1 MFRLAMLLSL
11 ALLAGCAAA
20 PEARS
25 AATDPQRITP
35 ADADDAVVQ
44 RIRAD
49 KVGFLRE
56 VFGRSD
62 ALDQYRLTFYRQE
75 RLGLIPRLGEME
87 EIRAAFRRKPFSV
100 RFEWP
105 SADAAYFES
114 VYVAGQNNGKLIVRE
129 RKGALLGLPPTTR
142 QLDPDDPVKLGRSKN
157 PITDFGLARVAER
170 TLLPFNDPATREV
183 MKIEY
188 EGLVTLEP
196 TGQKAHYFRI
206 ERPPMPGLLYTR
218 QDFYVD
224 AETLLPAG
232 TDLYLENGELD
243 ARYRYA
249 QVDPRVNLT
258 DDDFRLTGK

>member
-1 MFRLAMLLSL
+1 MFRFAAIVLS
-11 ALLAGCAAA
+11 AFLAGCAAA
-20 PEARS
+20 PEARQAS
-25 AATDPQRITP
+25 TDPQSITP
-35 ADADDAVVQ
+35 PDASDAVVQ
-44 RIRAD
+44 RIQAD

-105 SADAAYFES
+105 NAEAPYFES
-114 VYVAGQNNGKLIVRE
+114 VYVAGQNDGKLIVRE
-129 RKGALLGLPPTTR
+129 RKGALPGLPPTTR
-142 QLDPDDPVKLGRSKN
+142 RLDPNDPVKLGRSKN

-170 TLLPFNDPATREV
+170 TLLPFNDPAVRDIMTIR
-183 MKIEY
+183 Y
-188 EGLVTLEP
+188 EGMVTLEP
-196 TGQKAHYFRI
+196 TGQKAHAFRI
-206 ERPPMPGLLYTR
+206 ERPPTPGLQYTR
-218 QDFYVD
+218 QDLFVD

-232 TDLYLENGELD
+232 TDLYLEGGELD